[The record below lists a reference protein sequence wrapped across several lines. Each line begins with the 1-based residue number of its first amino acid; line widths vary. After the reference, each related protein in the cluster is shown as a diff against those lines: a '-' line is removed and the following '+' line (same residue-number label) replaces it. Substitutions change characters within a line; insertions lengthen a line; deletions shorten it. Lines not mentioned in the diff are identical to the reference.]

1 MAYKHVQSNTATG
14 LVAVQADFGLTY
26 VTLAQAHILAQFYGA
41 KIVGKHEP
49 VSVDNTQYTPPCKP
63 TGRRVL
69 IRK

>member
-1 MAYKHVQSNTATG
+1 MATKHVRSNTAQG
-14 LVAVQADFGLTY
+14 LIAVQADFGLTY
-26 VTLAQAHILAQFYGA
+26 VTLAQANILAQFYGA

-49 VSVDNTQYTPPCKP
+49 ISVDTQYTPPCKP